1 MSVIIYLLLALNIA
15 SIFICHQIAKS
26 RGANPV
32 LWAILGAAFGPFAI
46 PFALMLKPESA
57 EK

>member
-1 MSVIIYLLLALNIA
+1 MIIYLLLALNIA